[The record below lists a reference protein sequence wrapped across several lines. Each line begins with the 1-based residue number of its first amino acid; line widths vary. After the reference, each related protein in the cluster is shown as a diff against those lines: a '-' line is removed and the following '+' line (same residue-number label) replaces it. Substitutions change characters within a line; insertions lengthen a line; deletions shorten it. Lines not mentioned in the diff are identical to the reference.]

1 MVKLPLASLKLVL
14 IQCASAFINTV
25 KDLAFFCSVHIK
37 GTFFILSSSKS
48 LLESGAD
55 KHARVGSH

>member
-1 MVKLPLASLKLVL
+1 MKLPLASLKLVL

-25 KDLAFFCSVHIK
+25 KYLDFFCSVHIK
-37 GTFFILSSSKS
+37 GTFSILSASKS

-55 KHARVGSH
+55 KHTQVSSH